1 MKERLDRLFDAASY
15 HKKSLAITIDI
26 ILILLSLF
34 LAYLIRLGSID
45 AGGVRYLYQI
55 FFIAAILVPFKIL
68 VFWIF
73 RLYHISFRYISLE
86 EVLSILKAAALTS
99 PVIAVIAL
107 GFRDVKIFSG
117 FPRSVIFI
125 DFFLT
130 FFFITGIRAFFRI
143 YYSDS
148 NRKKGLETLIVGAG
162 SAGEQLARD
171 MLRSRKHKYLPVGFI
186 DDNPQKK
193 NSLIHG
199 IKVIGRKENIPKF
212 VKDLDVKQIV
222 IAIPSATSKEI
233 MEIMKY
239 VRKTSIKDVKV
250 LPGLS
255 DLINGKVTLKDIR
268 DISIEDLLGREPVEI
283 DMRQVSSYIRHKTIL
298 VTGAGGSI
306 GSELCRQIARFNPA
320 KLIMLDMGET
330 ELFNM
335 DMEIRE
341 RYPDLKLLS
350 IVGDIRDE
358 QKINSIFE
366 ENSIDTIFH
375 SAAYKHVPLMEEN
388 PREAI
393 INNIYGTKVLAKISA
408 KSGVKKFIFTST
420 DKAVNPSSVMGA
432 TKRVAEN
439 LVLGLTNHSTS
450 FISVR
455 FGNVLGSRGS
465 VVPIFQEQI
474 KKGGPLTLTD
484 HEMKRYF
491 MTIPESVQLV
501 MQAGA
506 MGNGNDVFVLDMG
519 EPVSIY
525 QIAEEL
531 IRLSG
536 LEPDK
541 DIPIVISGKRPG
553 EKLFEELLTAEEGTT
568 ATLHQKIF
576 SAKITGKIDKRYFVP
591 SFDGII
597 SLMSSEFA
605 IDIRPSSRESTFVS
619 LKPSVRKNLLFHLP
633 TECVLDSRYS
643 VSLLLGI

>member
-1 MKERLDRLFDAASY
+1 MKNSSIESSKEGISSSYEYMRKQLDRLFSAARQY
-15 HKKSLAITIDI
+15 KKPLAISIDAVLVI
-26 ILILLSLF
+26 LSLC
-34 LAYLIRLGSID
+34 LAYLIRLGSFEEIG
-45 AGGVRYLYQI
+45 AKYLYQI
-55 FFIAAILVPFKIL
+55 SFIAMIIVPVKIM

-73 RLYHISFRYISLE
+73 RLYQISFRYISIE
-86 EVLSILKAAALTS
+86 EVLAMAKAAALTS
-99 PVIAVIAL
+99 PLIAVVAL
-107 GFRDVKIFSG
+107 VFRDMKVFFE

-130 FFFITGIRAFFRI
+130 FFFIGGIRTLFRL

-148 NRKKGLETLIVGAG
+148 NRKKGLETLVVGAG

-171 MLRSRKHKYLPVGFI
+171 MLRSKKYSYLPVGFI
-186 DDNPQKK
+186 DDNPRKK
-193 NSLIHG
+193 SVFIHG
-199 IKVIGRKENIPKF
+199 IKVLGRKENIPKL
-212 VKDLDVKQIV
+212 VKDLNVKEIV

-233 MEIMKY
+233 REIMAY
-239 VRKTSIKDVKV
+239 VRKTNIRDVKV

-255 DLINGKVTLKDIR
+255 DLINGKVTLRDIR
-268 DISIEDLLGREPVEI
+268 DISIEDLLGREPVQI
-283 DMRQVSSYIRHKTIL
+283 DMGQVSSYIRLKAIL

-330 ELFNM
+330 ELFNI
-335 DMEIRE
+335 DREIKE
-341 RYPDLKLLS
+341 NYPSLPLLPV
-350 IVGDIRDE
+350 VGDIRDE
-358 QKINSIFE
+358 EKVRVLFKG
-366 ENSIDTIFH
+366 NSIDIVFH
-375 SAAYKHVPLMEEN
+375 AAAYKHVPLMEAN

-393 INNIYGTKVLAKISA
+393 LNNIYGTMVVAKIS
-408 KSGVKKFIFTST
+408 SELGVKRFINIST
-420 DKAVNPSSVMGA
+420 DKAVNPTSVMGA

-439 LVLGLTNHSTS
+439 LVLGLPNHTTS

-501 MQAGA
+501 LQSGA

-519 EPVSIY
+519 EPISIY
-525 QIAEEL
+525 KIAEEL

-541 DIPIVISGKRPG
+541 DIPIVISGKRAG
-553 EKLFEELLTAEEGTT
+553 EKLFEELLTAEEGTS
-568 ATLHQKIF
+568 ATRHQKIF
-576 SAKITGKIDKRYFVP
+576 SAKKSQEIDKEYLKKVEKL
-591 SFDGII
+591 I
-597 SLMSSEFA
+597 SLA
-605 IDIRPSSRESTFVS
+605 REN
-619 LKPSVRKNLLFHLP
+619 K
-633 TECVLDSRYS
+633 DSAKIF
-643 VSLLLGI
+643 SLLKELVPTYERSEPGRME

>member
-1 MKERLDRLFDAASY
+1 MIKERLDSLFDAVRLY
-15 HKKSLAITIDI
+15 KRSLSIIIDT
-26 ILILLSLF
+26 ILILSSLF

-45 AGGVRYLYQI
+45 KIDERYLYQI
-55 FFIAAILVPFKIL
+55 SLIALIIVPFKIL

-73 RLYHISFRYISLE
+73 RLYHISFRYISLG
-86 EVLSILKAAALTS
+86 EVLSIFKASALS
-99 PVIAVIAL
+99 PPVIAFIAL
-107 GFRDVKIFSG
+107 VFRDMKIFSG

-130 FFFITGIRAFFRI
+130 FFFVTGIRAFFRL
-143 YYSDS
+143 YYSPS
-148 NRKKGLETLIVGAG
+148 NKKKGQEILIVGSGA
-162 SAGEQLARD
+162 AGEQLVRD
-171 MLRSRKHKYLPVGFI
+171 MMRLPKHSYFPVGFI
-186 DDNPQKK
+186 DDDPQKK
-193 NSLIHG
+193 NTLIHG
-199 IKVIGRKENIPKF
+199 IKVLGRKENIPKL
-212 VKDLDVKQIV
+212 VKDFNIKEIV

-233 MEIMKY
+233 REIMEY
-239 VRKTSIKDVKV
+239 VRKTDIRDVKV

-255 DLINGKVTLKDIR
+255 DLINGKVTLRDIR
-268 DISIEDLLGREPVEI
+268 DISIEDLLGREPVKI
-283 DMRQVSSYIRHKTIL
+283 DMGQVSSYIRHKTIL

-306 GSELCRQIARFNPA
+306 GSELCRQIARFDPA
-320 KLIMLDMGET
+320 SLIMLDIGET
-330 ELFNM
+330 ELFNI
-335 DMEIRE
+335 DREIKE
-341 RYPDLKLLS
+341 DHPGLTLLP
-350 IVGDIRDE
+350 IVGDIRDGE
-358 QKINSIFE
+358 KIKGVFK
-366 ENSIDTIFH
+366 ENSIDIVFH
-375 SAAYKHVPLMEEN
+375 AAAYKHVPLMEAN

-393 INNIYGTKVLAKISA
+393 LNNIYGTMVVAKIS
-408 KSGVKKFIFTST
+408 SEFGVKRFINIST
-420 DKAVNPSSVMGA
+420 DKAVNPTSVMGA

-501 MQAGA
+501 MQAGG

-519 EPVSIY
+519 EPISIY
-525 QIAEEL
+525 NVAEEL

-541 DIPIVISGKRPG
+541 DIPIVISGKRAG

-576 SAKITGKIDKRYFVP
+576 SAKITEEIGKRYLKKV
-591 SFDGII
+591 DKLI
-597 SLMSSEFA
+597 SLARQNRDSEKIF
-605 IDIRPSSRESTFVS
+605 
-619 LKPSVRKNLLFHLP
+619 
-633 TECVLDSRYS
+633 
-643 VSLLLGI
+643 SLLKELVPTYERSESGRRE

>member
-1 MKERLDRLFDAASY
+1 MKNSSIESSKEGISSSYEYMRKQLDRLFSAARQY
-15 HKKSLAITIDI
+15 KKPLAISIDAVLVI
-26 ILILLSLF
+26 LSLC
-34 LAYLIRLGSID
+34 LAYLIRLGSFEEIG
-45 AGGVRYLYQI
+45 AKYLYQI
-55 FFIAAILVPFKIL
+55 PFIAMIIVPVKIM

-73 RLYHISFRYISLE
+73 RLYQISFRYISIE
-86 EVLSILKAAALTS
+86 EVLAMAKAAALTS
-99 PVIAVIAL
+99 PLIAVVAL
-107 GFRDVKIFSG
+107 VFRDMKVFFE

-130 FFFITGIRAFFRI
+130 FFFIGGIRTLFRL

-148 NRKKGLETLIVGAG
+148 NRKKGLETLVVGAG

-171 MLRSRKHKYLPVGFI
+171 MLRSKKYSYLPVGFI
-186 DDNPQKK
+186 DDNPRKK
-193 NSLIHG
+193 SVFIHG
-199 IKVIGRKENIPKF
+199 IKVLGRKENIPKL
-212 VKDLDVKQIV
+212 VKDLNVKEIV

-233 MEIMKY
+233 REIMAY
-239 VRKTSIKDVKV
+239 VRKTNIRDVKV

-255 DLINGKVTLKDIR
+255 DLINGKVTLRDIR
-268 DISIEDLLGREPVEI
+268 DISIEDLLGREPVQI
-283 DMRQVSSYIRHKTIL
+283 DMGQVSSYIRLKAIL

-330 ELFNM
+330 ELFNI
-335 DMEIRE
+335 DREIKE
-341 RYPDLKLLS
+341 NYPSLPLLPV
-350 IVGDIRDE
+350 VGDIRDE
-358 QKINSIFE
+358 EKVRVLFKG
-366 ENSIDTIFH
+366 NSIDIVFH
-375 SAAYKHVPLMEEN
+375 AAAYKHVPLMEAN

-393 INNIYGTKVLAKISA
+393 LNNIYGTMVVAKIS
-408 KSGVKKFIFTST
+408 SELGVKRFINIST
-420 DKAVNPSSVMGA
+420 DKAVNPTSVMGA

-439 LVLGLTNHSTS
+439 LVLGLPNHTTS

-501 MQAGA
+501 LQSGA

-519 EPVSIY
+519 EPISIY
-525 QIAEEL
+525 KIAEEL

-541 DIPIVISGKRPG
+541 DIPIVISGKRAG
-553 EKLFEELLTAEEGTT
+553 EKLFEELLTAEEGTS
-568 ATLHQKIF
+568 ATRHQKIF
-576 SAKITGKIDKRYFVP
+576 SAKKSQEIDKEYLKKVEKL
-591 SFDGII
+591 I
-597 SLMSSEFA
+597 SLARENKDFA
-605 IDIRPSSRESTFVS
+605 KIF
-619 LKPSVRKNLLFHLP
+619 
-633 TECVLDSRYS
+633 
-643 VSLLLGI
+643 SLLKELVPTYERSEPGRME